1 MNLNQRISFGL
12 FLVIAMLMIATG
24 MTYLT
29 APTLMPYHLDA
40 IQSSWNELSVG
51 MQTMSINFMK
61 SVSAG
66 FLSSGLAVLVL
77 LFLPFRKG
85 ERWAAYAISALVFT
99 QVGIISLRTY
109 DVAVN
114 TAASP
119 PLLPLILVLVVTTI
133 SFALAIFS
141 HQSRKR

>member
-1 MNLNQRISFGL
+1 MNLQRRVSFGL

-24 MTYLT
+24 VTYLT

-40 IQSSWNELSVG
+40 MQSTWNGLSTG
-51 MQTMSINFMK
+51 IQTMSINFMK

-77 LFLPFRKG
+77 LFLPFRRG
-85 ERWAAYAISALVFT
+85 EQWAAYAILALIYT
-99 QVGIISLRTY
+99 QVGIISSRTY

-114 TAASP
+114 TAANP
-119 PLLPLILVLVVTTI
+119 PLLPLVLVLVAATVG
-133 SFALAIFS
+133 FVLAIM
-141 HQSRKR
+141 SRKS